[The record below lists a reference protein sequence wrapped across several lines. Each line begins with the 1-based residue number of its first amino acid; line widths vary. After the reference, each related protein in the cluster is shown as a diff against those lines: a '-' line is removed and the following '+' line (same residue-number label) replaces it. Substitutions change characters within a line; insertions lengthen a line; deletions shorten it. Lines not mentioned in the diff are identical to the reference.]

1 MYSPLQTRNTQGLRG
16 VGRLAMLGAVPA
28 PITAA
33 EAVQQAMATESSWN
47 PRDSQSST
55 FTGGMAQEVEA
66 GQISA
71 AAFSPTCA
79 GSPAPNVNLFQ
90 TATGLT
96 LGVASAGVGIMGATG
111 FIIPAAAIPVAGAV
125 IAAAGIVIQ
134 MIGTIFAHHAA
145 AARQEQALG
154 CAAIAAAN
162 NSMNLIRQAVAN
174 GQMTPAAA
182 SGALDT
188 LVQQFSSYV
197 APSVG
202 HNPCNADCELTVAMK
217 AIAIYWK
224 SQFDALA
231 ASAASSA
238 TTPGAP
244 TPTPPVNVAPG
255 VTVGGLTLSP
265 LALAVGA
272 GILLLLVTR

>member
-1 MYSPLQTRNTQGLRG
+1 
-16 VGRLAMLGAVPA
+16 MLGQATA
-28 PITAA
+28 PLTSA
-33 EAVQQAMATESSWN
+33 EAVQQAMATETDWN

-71 AAFSPTCA
+71 SAFSASCA
-79 GSPAPNVNLFQ
+79 GQSAPNINLFQ
-90 TATGLT
+90 TATGLS

-111 FIIPAAAIPVAGAV
+111 FLAAAAIPVAGAV
-125 IAAAGIVIQ
+125 IAAAGVVIQ

-162 NSMNLIRQAVAN
+162 NSMNLIRQAVSN
-174 GQMTPAAA
+174 GQMTPDAA

-197 APSVG
+197 SPSVG
-202 HNPCNADCELTVAMK
+202 
-217 AIAIYWK
+217 
-224 SQFDALA
+224 
-231 ASAASSA
+231 
-238 TTPGAP
+238 TTR
-244 TPTPPVNVAPG
+244 
-255 VTVGGLTLSP
+255 
-265 LALAVGA
+265 
-272 GILLLLVTR
+272 VTRTVNSS